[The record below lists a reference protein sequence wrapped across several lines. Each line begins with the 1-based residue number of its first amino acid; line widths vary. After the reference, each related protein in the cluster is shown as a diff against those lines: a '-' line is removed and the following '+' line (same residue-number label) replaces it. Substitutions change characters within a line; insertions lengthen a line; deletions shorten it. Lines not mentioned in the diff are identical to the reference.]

1 MVYSLN
7 ELDEKM
13 LKYLNFNN
21 GFFIEAGA
29 NDGISQSN
37 TFLYEKEYGWNG
49 LLIEPNPS
57 KYIQCKNNRPNS
69 IVENYALVSKNYEY
83 DFIDGDFD
91 HEDYNGSLMAM
102 VLDEGDWCDDVM
114 KESQRTRKENQ
125 NIIKVPAITLD
136 KLLEKHNI
144 KKIDFFS
151 LDVEGYEISV
161 LNGFDIEKFL
171 PTYMLIET
179 TTYQNRIDDIFEYME
194 NKNYKVIERLSCND
208 FLFTIKYENS
218 ISR

>member
-1 MVYSLN
+1 MS
-7 ELDEKM
+7 
-13 LKYLNFNN
+13 
-21 GFFIEAGA
+21 
-29 NDGISQSN
+29 
-37 TFLYEKEYGWNG
+37 
-49 LLIEPNPS
+49 
-57 KYIQCKNNRPNS
+57 R
-69 IVENYALVSKNYEY
+69 NYEY

-91 HEDYNGSLMAM
+91 HEDYNGSLMSM

-114 KESQRTRKENQ
+114 KNSQKHRKENT
-125 NIIKVPAITLD
+125 NIVEVPAITLD

-179 TTYQNRIDDIFEYME
+179 TTYQNRIDIIFEYME
-194 NKNYKVIERLSCND
+194 NKNYKVVERLSCND
-208 FLFTIKYENS
+208 FLFTIK
-218 ISR
+218 

>member
-1 MVYSLN
+1 MVYALH

-37 TFLYEKEYGWNG
+37 TFLYEKEFGWSG

-57 KYIQCKNNRPNS
+57 KCFQCKNNRPNS
-69 IVENYALVSKNYEY
+69 IVENYALVSNNYQSDY
-83 DFIDGDFD
+83 IDGDFS
-91 HEDYNGSLMAM
+91 HEGYADSLMSM
-102 VLDEGDWCDDVM
+102 VLDEGDWCDDILRDC
-114 KESQRTRKENQ
+114 KKTKKENF
-125 NIIKVPAITLD
+125 NIIKVPAISIN
-136 KLLEKHNI
+136 KLIEKHNI

-161 LNGFDIEKFL
+161 LNGFDIEKYL

-179 TTYQNRIDDIFEYME
+179 TTFEDRKKFIFEYMD
-194 NKNYKVIERLSCND
+194 NKNYEVIEQLSGND
-208 FLFTIKYENS
+208 YLFKIK
-218 ISR
+218 

>member
-1 MVYSLN
+1 MTYSLG
-7 ELDEKM
+7 ELDKKM

-37 TFLYEKEYGWNG
+37 TFLYEKKYGWSG

-57 KYIQCKNNRPNS
+57 KCLQCKDNRPNS
-69 IVENYALVSKNYEY
+69 IVENYALVSSNYKNDYIE
-83 DFIDGDFD
+83 GDFGHTGYAD
-91 HEDYNGSLMAM
+91 SLMAM
-102 VLDEGDWCDDVM
+102 VLDEGDWCDDVLRDCK
-114 KESQRTRKENQ
+114 KEKKENSS
-125 NIIKVPAITLD
+125 IIEVPAISLD

-161 LNGFDIEKFL
+161 LNGFDIQKFS

-179 TTYQNRIDDIFEYME
+179 TTYEDRKNFIFEYM
-194 NKNYKVIERLSCND
+194 KDRNYKVIEQLSVND
-208 FLFTIKYENS
+208 YLFGLK
-218 ISR
+218 

>member
-1 MVYSLN
+1 MVYALN

-37 TFLYEKEYGWNG
+37 TCLYEKEYGWNG

-57 KYIQCKNNRPNS
+57 KCLQCKNNRPNS
-69 IVENYALVSKNYEY
+69 IVENYALVSRNYEY

-91 HEDYNGSLMAM
+91 HEDYNGSLMSM

-114 KESQRTRKENQ
+114 KNSQKHRKENT
-125 NIIKVPAITLD
+125 NIVEVPAITLD

-179 TTYQNRIDDIFEYME
+179 TTYQNRIDIIFEYME
-194 NKNYKVIERLSCND
+194 NKNYKVVERLSCND
-208 FLFTIKYENS
+208 FLFTIK
-218 ISR
+218 

>member
-1 MVYSLN
+1 MVYALH

-13 LKYLNFNN
+13 LKYLNFKN

-37 TFLYEKEYGWNG
+37 TFLYEKEFGWSG

-57 KYIQCKNNRPNS
+57 KCLQCKNNRPNS
-69 IVENYALVSKNYEY
+69 IVENYALVSNSYGN
-83 DFIDGDFD
+83 DHIDGDFT
-91 HEDYNGSLMAM
+91 HEGYADSLMSM
-102 VLDEGDWCDDVM
+102 VLDEGDWCDDILRDA
-114 KESQRTRKENQ
+114 KKTKKENF

-151 LDVEGYEISV
+151 LDVEGYEISA
-161 LNGFDIEKFL
+161 LNGFDIEKYL

-179 TTYQNRIDDIFEYME
+179 TTLEDRKKVIFEYMQ
-194 NKNYKVIERLSCND
+194 NKNYKVVEQLSGND
-208 FLFTIKYENS
+208 YLCKLK
-218 ISR
+218 

>member
-1 MVYSLN
+1 MVYSLH

-49 LLIEPNPS
+49 LLVEPNPS
-57 KYIQCKNNRPNS
+57 KCIQCKNNRPNS
-69 IVENYALVSKNYEY
+69 IVENYALVSNTYSG
-83 DFIDGDFD
+83 DFIEGDFNHD
-91 HEDYNGSLMAM
+91 GYAESLMSM
-102 VLDEGDWCDDVM
+102 VLDEGDWCDDELRYYKKIK
-114 KESQRTRKENQ
+114 KEDLNTIE
-125 NIIKVPAITLD
+125 VPAITLD

-161 LNGFDIEKFL
+161 LNGFDIEKYL

-179 TTYQNRIDDIFEYME
+179 TTFENRKKFIFEYME
-194 NKNYKVIERLSCND
+194 NKNYKVVEQLSGND
-208 FLFTIKYENS
+208 YLFKIK
-218 ISR
+218 